1 MNDISLKKNIILNY
15 IRTATNILFPLIT
28 YPYAYRILLTEG
40 MGVVKFVT
48 SVMVY
53 MQLIATLGVSN
64 YAIREGT
71 KYRED
76 KFKISGF
83 AKEILYINT
92 ISMVIS
98 YFLIALIVFI
108 PKVKP
113 YRSGLVLYSL
123 LLVLSVISVEW
134 IYSIYEDF
142 FYITMRALAFQVGS
156 LILLFLLVRNKD
168 DVNMYLLV
176 TVIST
181 AGSAIFNILHSRKYI
196 DWTVRINKKNISN
209 HLKPILIMFG
219 MTLATK
225 IYLNMDVIMISMIK
239 GDHYSG
245 LYGSAI
251 QINTALSVAIT
262 AISGVTLPRL
272 SAYLSN
278 NLWSEYNKLVHNC
291 MNYLMFATIP
301 TIAGLFCV
309 SYSFIV
315 LYCGI
320 SFVDASTTMKIIL
333 PNLFCSIMNGFIAY
347 QIFMP
352 LKKEKWALYGS
363 LIGAAINFTFNSIF
377 IPFWAQNGAA
387 IATVMTELSIFIYF
401 IYKGKS
407 LIDFKS
413 IFAGIWKYFIAAISY
428 PIVYSVI
435 YIMGFK
441 NNLLLILLEIF
452 VGTIFYLALLILLKC
467 SFVLTLLNEVKSI
480 WRKKRIG

>member
-92 ISMVIS
+92 VSMAVS

-196 DWTVRINKKNISN
+196 DWTVRINKKNI
-209 HLKPILIMFG
+209 
-219 MTLATK
+219 
-225 IYLNMDVIMISMIK
+225 
-239 GDHYSG
+239 
-245 LYGSAI
+245 
-251 QINTALSVAIT
+251 
-262 AISGVTLPRL
+262 R
-272 SAYLSN
+272 
-278 NLWSEYNKLVHNC
+278 HN
-291 MNYLMFATIP
+291 
-301 TIAGLFCV
+301 
-309 SYSFIV
+309 
-315 LYCGI
+315 
-320 SFVDASTTMKIIL
+320 
-333 PNLFCSIMNGFIAY
+333 
-347 QIFMP
+347 
-352 LKKEKWALYGS
+352 
-363 LIGAAINFTFNSIF
+363 
-377 IPFWAQNGAA
+377 
-387 IATVMTELSIFIYF
+387 
-401 IYKGKS
+401 
-407 LIDFKS
+407 
-413 IFAGIWKYFIAAISY
+413 
-428 PIVYSVI
+428 
-435 YIMGFK
+435 
-441 NNLLLILLEIF
+441 
-452 VGTIFYLALLILLKC
+452 
-467 SFVLTLLNEVKSI
+467 
-480 WRKKRIG
+480 